1 MGTLNVLGLLENIEE
16 RDSSALRG
24 LLTCSCGNDHFRL
37 YYQGKRT
44 RGIFSHDIVKKK
56 GNLKIEAVCTS
67 CVKKIEIYDA
77 LARKGIRGKDPDS
90 IPYTPFDE
98 VSHKIRLSYNYLPE
112 RYKTDF
118 CETIFIEI
126 NSRVE
131 DKWHTIVED

>member
-44 RGIFSHDIVKKK
+44 RGIFSHDIVKSK

-67 CVKKIEIYDA
+67 FVKKIEIYDA
-77 LARKGIRGKDPDS
+77 LARKEIRGKDPDS
-90 IPYTPFDE
+90 ILYVPFDE

-112 RYKTDF
+112 HYKTDF
-118 CETIFIEI
+118 FETIFIEI

>member
-24 LLTCSCGNDHFRL
+24 LLKCSCGNDHFRL

-44 RGIFSHDIVKKK
+44 RGIFSSDIVKNK
-56 GNLKIEAVCTS
+56 GNLKVEAVCTS

-77 LARKGIRGKDPDS
+77 LAHKGLKDKDFDS
-90 IPYTPFDE
+90 IPYVPFDD

-112 RYKTDF
+112 HYKTDF
-118 CETIFIEI
+118 FETIFIEI